1 MKNSHS
7 TTPDAKAAL
16 RNIKLFQ
23 CLDDES
29 RDQIANLIKWKH
41 YQQGTEIV
49 PYKGESDDVYFIATG
64 HVRVTNFS
72 FTGKEVSYQELGPGE
87 MFGELSAIDQLP
99 RTANVLALENSHIGV
114 IPSSNYWKLIERYP
128 SVAATALKRLASM
141 VRFLAD
147 RVYQYGALDVKDRV
161 RMEVLRLAR
170 ENITGD
176 DIATIHN
183 FPTHREIANRV
194 NTHREAVTRELNE
207 LSRRGLI
214 EQNQRV
220 MTVTA
225 VSTLME
231 LLSEDT

>member
-1 MKNSHS
+1 MKNNHLSAL
-7 TTPDAKAAL
+7 DAKEVL

-29 RDQIANLIKWKH
+29 CDQLTKLVKWRQ
-41 YQQGTEIV
+41 YQRGTEII
-49 PYKGESDDVYFIATG
+49 PYKGETDDVYFIATG
-64 HVRVTNFS
+64 QVRVTIFS

-114 IPSSNYWKLIERYP
+114 MSRSDYWGLLERYP
-128 SVAATALKRLASM
+128 SVAAAALKRLASM

-170 ENITGD
+170 DNMSSD
-176 DIATIHN
+176 DTATIHS

-207 LSRRGLI
+207 LSRMGLI
-214 EQNQRV
+214 EQNQRLL
-220 MTVTA
+220 TVTA
-225 VSTLME
+225 VSDLAK
-231 LLSEDT
+231 LLAEVI

>member
-1 MKNSHS
+1 MKSNHLSS
-7 TTPDAKAAL
+7 FDAKVAL

-23 CLDDES
+23 GLDDES
-29 RDQIANLIKWKH
+29 CDQISTLVKWKQ

-49 PYKGESDDVYFIATG
+49 PYKGDSDDVYFIATG
-64 HVRVTNFS
+64 QVRVTIFS

-114 IPSSNYWKLIERYP
+114 MSRNDYWGLLERYP
-128 SVAATALKRLASM
+128 SIAAVALKRLASM

-147 RVYQYGALDVKDRV
+147 RVYQYGALNVKDRV

-170 ENITGD
+170 ENMSSD
-176 DIATIHN
+176 DTATIHN

-207 LSRRGLI
+207 LSRMGLI

-220 MTVTA
+220 LTVIA
-225 VSTLME
+225 VSDLVE
-231 LLSEDT
+231 LLAEDI